1 MRAIN
6 NFSLKN
12 NQGQAILLVFLIV
25 AIGLSIGAAIF
36 LNSLREY
43 RSASYSTQY
52 SQAGSAAEAGVEEGL
67 SNESSLTSIF
77 QVTPVPTVTGTLT
90 TGNYT
95 AQMSSE
101 GVSQYVTAKIIDENE
116 VLEIRVGDINYGDPD
131 PTPTVVYTYGDPINL
146 YWNNTA
152 SNIEVRIYKV
162 DYNQGRVL
170 LRKDIYNTS
179 GCSGGSI
186 VVGGIP
192 VNFDCTESLTI
203 ERTAGTSADEIVRV
217 RPIGGGTKLGF
228 VANSVLPVAQV
239 VSVQSIGESGQATV
253 KIKEEATRPFLPPIF
268 DYLMFSGG
276 DISK

>member
-1 MRAIN
+1 MRHIN

-67 SNESSLTSIF
+67 GNESSLTSIF
-77 QVTPVPTVTGTLT
+77 QVTPVPSVTGTLT
-90 TGNYT
+90 TGKYT

-101 GVSQYVTAKIIDENE
+101 GVSQYVTAKVIDENE
-116 VLEIRVGDINYGDPD
+116 VLEIRVGDINYGDPE
-131 PTPTVVYTYGDPINL
+131 PTPTVVYTYDDAIDL
-146 YWNNTA
+146 YWNDEA
-152 SNIEVRIYKV
+152 SIEVRIYKV
-162 DYNQGRVL
+162 NYEEGRVL
-170 LRKDIYNTS
+170 LRKDIYD
-179 GCSGGSI
+179 CSGGAGSI
-186 VVGGIP
+186 MIGGST
-192 VNFDCTESLTI
+192 VNFDCTASVDMEVV
-203 ERTAGTSADEIVRV
+203 ANVSADEILRV

-228 VANSVLPVAQV
+228 TTASALPVAQV
-239 VSVQSIGESGQATV
+239 VKVQSIGESGQSQV
-253 KIKEEATRPFLPPIF
+253 KIKEEATRSFLPPIF